1 MGLTF
6 LRIIDMRMMIAVL
19 SWLLLCQVSN
29 CANAAESEY
38 KTCVMVYKKVGDV
51 ELKAYVY
58 FPKSH
63 KVSDNRAAVVFF
75 FGGGWKGGTPTQFE
89 EHCKYLAARG
99 MVAATVDYRV
109 KTRHGTTAD
118 CCVMDAKSAIRWLRS
133 SAGKL
138 GVDPNRIAAAGG
150 SAGGHIA
157 ACTGVVAGWEEMG
170 EDLKVSSQP
179 NALVLFNPAL
189 VLADIIGEIAMGD
202 KLKELESRMNT
213 NPVNLSPYH
222 QVHGKTPPTIIFHGK
237 ADDVVPY
244 KTAELYAAK
253 AGALGRVELHG
264 YADQQHGFF
273 NLKKNNG
280 EFYRKTVAKMDA
292 FLVSLK
298 YLAPE

>member
-1 MGLTF
+1 
-6 LRIIDMRMMIAVL
+6 MRTMIAVL
-19 SWLLLCQVSN
+19 WCLLLCQVSN
-29 CANAAESEY
+29 CVTAAEGEY

-58 FPKSH
+58 FPKTH
-63 KVSDNRAAVVFF
+63 KASDNRAAVVFF
-75 FGGGWKGGTPTQFE
+75 FGGGWKGVTPTQFE
-89 EHCKYLAARG
+89 EHCKYSAMRG

-118 CCVMDAKSAIRWLRS
+118 CCVMDAKSAIRWLRT
-133 SAGKL
+133 SAGEL
-138 GVDPNRIAAAGG
+138 GVDPNRIVAAGG

-157 ACTGVVAGWEEMG
+157 ACTGVVSGWEEMG

-179 NALVLFNPAL
+179 NVMVLFNPAL
-189 VLADIIGEIAMGD
+189 VLADITGEIALGD
-202 KLKELESRMNT
+202 KLKDLESRLNT

-222 QVHGKTPPTIIFHGK
+222 QVHRETPLTIIFHGK
-237 ADDVVPY
+237 ADDVVHY

-253 AGALGRVELHG
+253 AGALGRVELYG

-273 NLKKNNG
+273 NFKKNNG
-280 EFYRKTVAKMDA
+280 EFYKKTVAKMDA

-298 YLAPE
+298 YLDPK

>member
-1 MGLTF
+1 
-6 LRIIDMRMMIAVL
+6 MRTMIAVL
-19 SWLLLCQVSN
+19 WCLLLYQVSN
-29 CANAAESEY
+29 CVTAAEGEY
-38 KTCVMVYKKVGDV
+38 KTCVMAYKKVGDV

-58 FPKSH
+58 FPKTH
-63 KVSDNRAAVVFF
+63 KASDNRAAVVFF

-89 EHCKYLAARG
+89 EHCKYLAMRG

-118 CCVMDAKSAIRWLRS
+118 CCVMDAKSAIRWLRT
-133 SAGKL
+133 SAGEL
-138 GVDPNRIAAAGG
+138 GVDPNRIVAAGG

-157 ACTGVVAGWEEMG
+157 ACTGVVSGWEEMG

-179 NALVLFNPAL
+179 NVMVLFNPAL
-189 VLADIIGEIAMGD
+189 VLADITGEIALGD
-202 KLKELESRMNT
+202 KLKDLESRLNT

-222 QVHGKTPPTIIFHGK
+222 QVHRETPLTIIFHGK
-237 ADDVVPY
+237 ADDVVHY

-273 NLKKNNG
+273 NFKKNNG
-280 EFYRKTVAKMDA
+280 EFYKKTVAKMDA

-298 YLAPE
+298 YLDPK

>member
-1 MGLTF
+1 MGSTF
-6 LRIIDMRMMIAVL
+6 LRIIDMRTMIVVM
-19 SWLLLCQVSN
+19 SCLLLCQVSN
-29 CANAAESEY
+29 CANAAENEC

-58 FPKSH
+58 SPKSH

-118 CCVMDAKSAIRWLRS
+118 CCVMDAKSAIRWMRS

-138 GVDPNRIAAAGG
+138 GVDPNRIVAAGG

-157 ACTGVVAGWEEMG
+157 ACTGVVSGWEETG

-179 NALVLFNPAL
+179 NAMVLFNPAL
-189 VLADIIGEIAMGD
+189 VLADIAGEIVMGD
-202 KLKELESRMNT
+202 KLKDLESRMNT

-222 QVHGKTPPTIIFHGK
+222 QVHRETSPTIIFHGK

-253 AGALGRVELHG
+253 AGALGRVELYG

-273 NLKKNNG
+273 NFKKNNG

-298 YLAPE
+298 YLDPK